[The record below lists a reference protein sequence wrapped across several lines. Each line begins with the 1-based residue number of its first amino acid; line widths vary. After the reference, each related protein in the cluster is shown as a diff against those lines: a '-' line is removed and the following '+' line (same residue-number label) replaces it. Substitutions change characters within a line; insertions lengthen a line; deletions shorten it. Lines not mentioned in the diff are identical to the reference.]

1 MDEVLDVLD
10 LVADL
15 GGLATWLSRL
25 LGIVAVLAGVAI
37 WLFTDI
43 TLLVPAVLVAVGL
56 ALIVVPELLLAVAEL
71 A

>member
-43 TLLVPAVLVAVGL
+43 ALLVPAVLVAVGL
-56 ALIVVPELLLAVAEL
+56 ALLVVPELLLAVAEL

>member
-1 MDEVLDVLD
+1 MDEVLDVLG

-43 TLLVPAVLVAVGL
+43 ALLVPAVLVAVGL
-56 ALIVVPELLLAVAEL
+56 ALLVVPELLLAVAEL

>member
-1 MDEVLDVLD
+1 MDEVLEVLG

-15 GGLATWLSRL
+15 GGLPTWLSRL

-43 TLLVPAVLVAVGL
+43 ALLVPAVLVAVGL
-56 ALIVVPELLLAVAEL
+56 ALLVVPEPLLAVAEL

>member
-56 ALIVVPELLLAVAEL
+56 ALLVVPELLLAVAEL